1 MFILSPPREC
11 KPPKSRVLG
20 SPDPPLLSLA
30 PRTVRSARQTAVTG
44 EKRSLLA
51 GPRERLPQLCAGAA
65 LWRCQAP
72 ITPGFL
78 FCWPFQSPTTCRKAH
93 LCGTTGMEVKGSC
106 LQGSSH
112 VDSDK

>member
-1 MFILSPPREC
+1 M
-11 KPPKSRVLG
+11 
-20 SPDPPLLSLA
+20 
-30 PRTVRSARQTAVTG
+30 TG

-51 GPRERLPQLCAGAA
+51 GPWERLPQLCAGAA

-78 FCWPFQSPTTCRKAH
+78 LLCRPFQSPTTCRKAH
-93 LCGTTGMEVKGSC
+93 LCGTMGMEVKGSC

-112 VDSDK
+112 VYSDK